1 MILRN
6 LLLGICCVFS
16 QMVRSLS
23 EMCVIVSGSVSL
35 FLVMPASVKVD
46 DSGCNVMFAR
56 VSQLMTPK
64 MARTVSLSVEV
75 EISMLFA
82 KVLF

>member
-1 MILRN
+1 M
-6 LLLGICCVFS
+6 FS

-56 VSQLMTPK
+56 VSQLMTLK